1 MAGEQHSGKSMRS
14 HLAEARGLGSAKEG
28 VGHWWAQRVTAIALV
43 PLSLWFVTAILCRIG
58 ADYLVVKDWLS
69 RPLTLTLMALF
80 LVALGYHA
88 VLGVQVV
95 IEDYVHSKSVRL
107 VSLLVVQFVAAL
119 VVVAGL
125 VAMLTIAFAS

>member
-95 IEDYVHSKSVRL
+95 IEDYVHTPWLKIT
-107 VSLLVVQFVAAL
+107 LVVLVKLLAVALGAACL
-119 VVVAGL
+119 FAVLKVAF
-125 VAMLTIAFAS
+125 T